1 LKTQFFIV
9 WFLMSLASLEIN
21 AQNGSSNLEF
31 IENKGQWDKSILFK
45 GELNNGAFYI
55 QRSGF
60 TVLLYNGDDLQ
71 SLRHS
76 HAASG
81 SKNLVPPTAAKGT
94 PPTLSLAAQKPVN
107 RIVHAHGYTVSFDAS
122 NPAIEVL
129 PDKPLPSYNN
139 YFIGNDP
146 ARWASRCKIFQG
158 ITYKNIYPH
167 IDVRYYSNNGQVK
180 YDIIV
185 HPGGD
190 ISRLALK
197 YAGVG
202 KLGLHANKLQIHTSV
217 GEVQELV
224 PVCYELDASGKNEIN
239 CKYVLT
245 GDSTV
250 RFSVKNYSSTST
262 LIIDPTLVF
271 CSFTGS
277 KSSNWGFTAT
287 PGPDG
292 SFFAG
297 GIVFGDGFPV
307 SPGASQMSFTG
318 GLIDVGIIKFNP
330 TGSNRVYATYLGG
343 SSDETP
349 HSLISDPQG
358 DLIILGRTFSADFPT
373 LNKVGPGGLA
383 DMFVV
388 KLSPGGDQLL
398 GSMVI
403 GGRENDC
410 VNIEDQFESDHEVA
424 ESLIKNYGDDSRS
437 EVILD
442 AANNIYVAASTQST
456 NQDSFPIIGP
466 VFQPNFGGGAQD
478 GVVLKIDPTCKTVLW
493 SSYLGGSDADAAFVL
508 KVNPITGDLYVA
520 GATSSLDFPGDR
532 TGVMQPAYQG
542 GLADGFV
549 TILSSDGTTQRKTTY
564 LGTNGFDAVY
574 GLGFDKTGFPYV
586 MGSTTG
592 NWPVLNVAYV
602 NAGAKQYISKLRP
615 DLSGFVYS
623 TTFGKAAPSP
633 NISPVAFL
641 VDRCENVYA
650 TGWGGW
656 IFAETD
662 PYGLSGT
669 IGMPVTPNAIKSTT
683 DGRDFYFIV
692 LKKNASSLL
701 YGTFYGQTDGAQSVS
716 EHVDGGTSRYDENG
730 VIYQAICGNCG
741 DHSITPF
748 PTTPGVW
755 SPFNGTGGV
764 GCNLAAVKIAFDFAG
779 VAAELRSYING
790 VLDSSGCAPL
800 NVLLSD
806 TIRNAKN
813 YIWDFGDSSPRDTTT
828 SYELYHLYSNPGTY
842 RVMLIAI
849 DSNTCNVSDTVYLD
863 IRARTDSAG
872 LQFNATKIPPCDSL
886 TYLFTNVST
895 PPAGKPFTDSSFI
908 WNFGDGQR
916 QRPGQDSVLHT
927 FLSPGTYTISLVLN
941 DTNYCNFPDSASLTL
956 RIASLVKAQF
966 LVPNSGCVPDTAV
979 FNNTSLGGQQFSWDF
994 GDMTTS
1000 TQVSPTHVYTQV
1012 GTYIVRLSVID
1023 SNTCNITSSY
1033 TDTIVVHD
1041 RPVAS
1046 FTYGPIPPVANMPI
1060 VFTNTSTGAFSYL
1073 WYFGDGDSATQKTLD
1088 TIAHLYE
1095 STGTFRACL
1104 VAINQFGCASDTC
1117 QNVQTLVNP
1126 LLDVPNAFTPG
1137 RFGQNSVI
1145 KVAGYGITTMIWKIY
1160 NRWGQ
1165 VVFETNDPTQGWDGN
1180 FRGNPEPM
1188 DVYAYTLT
1196 AIFSDGTKTTKS
1208 GDITLIR

>member
-1 LKTQFFIV
+1 MRKHFFIG
-9 WFLMSLASLEIN
+9 WFLLSFVSLETH

-31 IENKGQWDKSILFK
+31 IENKGQWDKSVLFK
-45 GELNNGAFYI
+45 GELNSGAFYM
-55 QRSGF
+55 QPNGF
-60 TVLLYNGDDLQ
+60 TVLLYNNDDLE

-76 HAASG
+76 HSASG
-81 SKNLVPPTAAKGT
+81 AKNL
-94 PPTLSLAAQKPVN
+94 LAPAGSQAPSSALAISTQKSAN
-107 RIVHAHGYTVSFDAS
+107 RILHAHAYRVSFGAS
-122 NPAIEVL
+122 NPGMEIL

-139 YFIGNDP
+139 YYIGNDP
-146 ARWASRCKIFQG
+146 SRWAPGCKIFQG

-190 ISRLALK
+190 LSRLTLK

-202 KLGLHANKLQIHTSV
+202 KLGLHANRLQIHTSV

-224 PVCYELDASGKNEIN
+224 PVCYQLDATGKNEVN
-239 CKYVLT
+239 CKYVVT

-250 RFSVKNYSSTST
+250 QFNVKNYSPSST

-277 KSSNWGFTAT
+277 KASNWGFTAT

-307 SPGASQMSFTG
+307 SPGAFQVNFNG
-318 GLIDVGIIKFNP
+318 GLIDVGIIKFSPNG
-330 TGSNRVYATYLGG
+330 TNRVYGTYLGG

-349 HSLISDPQG
+349 HSLICDPQG
-358 DLIILGRTFSADFPT
+358 DLIILGRTFSPNFPALT
-373 LNKVGPGGLA
+373 KMGPGGLA

-388 KLSPGGDQLL
+388 KLDPLGHLA

-403 GGRENDC
+403 GGRGNDC

-442 AANNIYVAASTQST
+442 GAGNIYVAASTQST
-456 NQDSFPIIGP
+456 NQDSFPIVGP
-466 VFQPNFGGGAQD
+466 VFQPNFGGGIQD
-478 GVVLKIDPTCKTVLW
+478 GVVLKINPACNSLLW
-493 SSYLGGSDADAAFVL
+493 SSYLGGSDADAAFVI
-508 KVNPITGDLYVA
+508 KVNPQNGDLDVA
-520 GATSSLDFPGDR
+520 GATSSVDFPGNKA
-532 TGVMQPAYQG
+532 GVMQPVYQG
-542 GLADGFV
+542 GLADAFV
-549 TILSSDGTTQRKTTY
+549 TIISSDGTTQRKTTY
-564 LGTNGFDAVY
+564 LGTPGFDAVY
-574 GLGFDKTGFPYV
+574 GLGFDKNGFPYV

-592 NWPVLNVAYV
+592 NWPVLNVAYA
-602 NAGAKQYISKLRP
+602 NAGAKQYISKLQP

-669 IGMPVTPNAIKSTT
+669 IGMPVTPNAIKPYT

-730 VIYQAICGNCG
+730 IIYQAICGNCG
-741 DHSITPF
+741 DHSLTPF

-755 SPFNGTGGV
+755 APFNGTGGT

-779 VAAELRSYING
+779 VAADLRSYING

-806 TIRNAKN
+806 TIRNAKS
-813 YIWDFGDSSPRDTTT
+813 YIWDFGDNSPKDTTPN
-828 SYELYHLYSNPGTY
+828 YELYHLYSNPGTY

-849 DSNTCNVSDTVYLD
+849 DSNSCNVSDTVYLD
-863 IRARTDSAG
+863 IRARSDSAA
-872 LQFNATKIPPCDSL
+872 LQFSAIKQPPCDSL
-886 TYLFTNVST
+886 TYLFVNLST
-895 PPAGKPFTDSSFI
+895 PPVGKPFSDSSFS
-908 WNFGDGQR
+908 WSFGDGQR
-916 QRPGQDSVLHT
+916 QQPGQDSVFHT
-927 FLSPGTYTISLVLN
+927 YLSPGTYTVSLELN
-941 DTNYCNFPDSASLTL
+941 DTNYCNFPDSASMTL

-966 LVPNSGCVPDTAV
+966 VIPDSGCAPDTAV
-979 FNNTSLGGQQFSWDF
+979 FNNTSLGGQQFFWNF
-994 GDMTTS
+994 GDMQTS
-1000 TQVSPTHVYTQV
+1000 TQVNPTHIYTQV
-1012 GTYIVRLSVID
+1012 GTYIVQLTVID

-1041 RPVAS
+1041 RPVAN
-1046 FTYGPIPPVANMPI
+1046 FTYAPIPPLANKPI
-1060 VFTNTSTGAFSYL
+1060 VFTNLSTGAISYL
-1073 WYFGDGDSATQKTLD
+1073 WVFGDGVTQPANNSD
-1088 TIAHLYE
+1088 TVSHLYP
-1095 STGTFRACL
+1095 STGTFTACL
-1104 VAINQFGCASDTC
+1104 IATNSFGCSSDTC
-1117 QNVQTLVNP
+1117 QNVQTLINP

-1145 KVAGYGITTMIWKIY
+1145 KVAGYGITSMIWKIY

-1188 DVYAYTLT
+1188 DVYAYTISAT
-1196 AIFSDGTKTTKS
+1196 FSDGTKTTKS